1 MISTTDSFFTAIGD
15 KTVIKAPSVRIV
27 SYTQIRHPRSIGR
40 RRRAGIIITVP
51 LSQNNK
57 LGDYTGGVTKHVSNN

>member
-1 MISTTDSFFTAIGD
+1 MIATTDSFFTAIGD

-40 RRRAGIIITVP
+40 RRVGIIITVP